1 VKAEELSS
9 RLLGYWP
16 ELSDLCSIEKN
27 RMLIKVRSET
37 VHATISK
44 LKELGFNQFE
54 MVTAVDRGADLE
66 IIYVLHS
73 IPMKASVWVRTHVP
87 RDAAEVASMA
97 DLYTG
102 ADWPE
107 REVYDLFGID
117 FIDHPDMR
125 RIMMPFDFVGAPL
138 RKDYVDENI
147 IPRPDY
153 I

>member
-1 VKAEELSS
+1 MKAEELSS
-9 RLLGYWP
+9 RLLGQWP
-16 ELSDLCSIEKN
+16 GLSGLCSIEKDH
-27 RMLIKVRSET
+27 MLVTVRSET
-37 VHATISK
+37 VHETVSE

-54 MVTAVDRGADLE
+54 MVTAVDRGESFEL
-66 IIYVLHS
+66 IYVLHS
-73 IPMKASVWVRTHVP
+73 ISMKASVWVRTHVP
-87 RDAAEVASMA
+87 REAAGVASMV

-117 FIDHPDMR
+117 FIGHPDMR